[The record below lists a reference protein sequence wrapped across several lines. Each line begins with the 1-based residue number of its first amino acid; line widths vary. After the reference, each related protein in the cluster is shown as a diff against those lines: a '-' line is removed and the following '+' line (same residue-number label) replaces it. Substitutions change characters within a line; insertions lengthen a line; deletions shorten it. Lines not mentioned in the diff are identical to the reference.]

1 LFGRADRSC
10 RKYNNFGDPLYAM
23 ADATQVTFWQE
34 WPKAVSPRMTP
45 SEKKDMAAL
54 LNKAIKDE
62 RSMWFRDKGE
72 WASLP
77 TE

>member
-1 LFGRADRSC
+1 
-10 RKYNNFGDPLYAM
+10 M

-54 LNKAIKDE
+54 LNKAIKDD
-62 RSMWFRDKGE
+62 RSLWFRVKGE
-72 WASLP
+72 
-77 TE
+77 